1 MAFNPAAL
9 MKLMQLKSKFESNHP
24 KVVAFVQK
32 VIMSGLP
39 EGTVIEMSVTRP
51 GEEKITA
58 NMKVT
63 ADDIEIMNELKNLK

>member
-24 KVVAFVQK
+24 KVVSFVQK